1 MIPSDIS
8 KRLKEISK
16 SNNLPSLVKQELFQ
30 LLKESYQEGFDRGLY
45 RHGEETVFI
54 GQLSDMT
61 VQQLANLIGTKN
73 D

>member
-1 MIPSDIS
+1 MVSSYIS

-30 LLKESYQEGFDRGLY
+30 LLKESYRDGLNRGLC
-45 RHGEETVFI
+45 RHAEETVPL
-54 GQLSDMT
+54 GQLADMT
-61 VQQLANLIGTKN
+61 VQELANLIGTDN